1 MSDIVPG
8 KGLQDYK
15 ILGKDIKE
23 GMILRMQKHL
33 PCIGELCR
41 RVFCTEGGQT
51 ERYFRM
57 MPSSSS
63 VIFPAATMVPFCM
76 MR

>member
-8 KGLQDYK
+8 EGLPDYK

-33 PCIGELCR
+33 PCIGSCAGGYSAQKAVR
-41 RVFCTEGGQT
+41 RKDTSG
-51 ERYFRM
+51 
-57 MPSSSS
+57 
-63 VIFPAATMVPFCM
+63 
-76 MR
+76 